1 MYWLVIATLYGAL
14 AGHVVGFVF
23 AAANHGVRGVDEG
36 TWQLIALAGAAIGL
50 VFGLLLEN
58 LARAEGWPVNKGTL
72 IKSIVV
78 FAVLALLWTILYPAI
93 HAVRE

>member
-14 AGHVVGFVF
+14 AGHVMGWGYAVTYG
-23 AAANHGVRGVDEG
+23 GVRGVDEG
-36 TWQLIALAGAAIGL
+36 TWQLGALVGAAIGL

-58 LARAEGWPVNKGTL
+58 LARAEGWPVNKRTA

-78 FAVLALLWTILYPAI
+78 FAALAFLWTSLYPAI
-93 HAVRE
+93 HAVR